1 MRAIA
6 IDAARRSSPEVRPEE
21 NDVLAE
27 ADASRE
33 AELLG
38 KECLVSG
45 EGEVDVVMAGTAG
58 TQAEER

>member
-6 IDAARRSSPEVRPEE
+6 IDAARRSSLEVRPEE
-21 NDVLAE
+21 SDELAE

-33 AELLG
+33 AELLR
-38 KECLVSG
+38 KKSLVSG
-45 EGEVDVVMAGTAG
+45 EGEVDFVMAGTAG

>member
-1 MRAIA
+1 M
-6 IDAARRSSPEVRPEE
+6 DAARRSSPEVRPEE
-21 NDVLAE
+21 NDTLAE
-27 ADASRE
+27 AYASQE

-38 KECLVSG
+38 KEGLVSG